1 MQKAARRQISDE
13 LRRAI
18 QLEATLEAT
27 AFKRQRKER
36 RGYTNDRIENKRQVD
51 VEMRRRAKQR
61 EFLNAVIAHAREFKN
76 WHLENQN
83 KMKKV
88 TKQIVAQRARL
99 EKREQERR
107 ERAEKDRLRA
117 LKVRLSSLGVPVTH
131 ISHSCAG
138 QRRGGLPQAARGDE
152 E

>member
-1 MQKAARRQISDE
+1 M
-13 LRRAI
+13 RRAI
-18 QLEATLEAT
+18 QLEATLEAS

-36 RGYTNDRIENKRQVD
+36 RGYATDRIENKRQVD

-61 EFLNAVIAHAREFKN
+61 EFLAAVITHSREFKN
-76 WHLENQN
+76 FHLENQT

-88 TKQIVAQRARL
+88 VKQIVAQRARL

-117 LKVRLSSLGVPVTH
+117 LKVSSSLAKSSLT
-131 ISHSCAG
+131 C
-138 QRRGGLPQAARGDE
+138 
-152 E
+152 

>member
-1 MQKAARRQISDE
+1 M
-13 LRRAI
+13 RRAI
-18 QLEATLEAT
+18 HLEATIEST

-36 RGYTNDRIENKRQVD
+36 RGYANDRIENKRQVD

-61 EFLNAVIAHAREFKN
+61 EFLNAVIAHARDFKN
-76 WHLENQN
+76 FHLENQT

-107 ERAEKDRLRA
+107 ERAEKERLRA
-117 LKVRLSSLGVPVTH
+117 LKVLH
-131 ISHSCAG
+131 F
-138 QRRGGLPQAARGDE
+138 
-152 E
+152 